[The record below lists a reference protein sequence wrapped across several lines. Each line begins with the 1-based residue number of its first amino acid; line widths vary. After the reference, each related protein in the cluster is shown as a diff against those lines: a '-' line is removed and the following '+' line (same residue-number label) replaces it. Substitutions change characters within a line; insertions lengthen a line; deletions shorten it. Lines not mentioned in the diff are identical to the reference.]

1 MGSIIGFCGRKESGK
16 SELAKVCEEFGY
28 ERLSFATPL
37 KHLIC
42 NLISC
47 DIDTLNKLKTVESSY
62 TFGTIDC
69 LYLSKETN
77 IPIEII
83 KEKFL
88 DKRFTTVRQL
98 LQFIGTDLI
107 RNYNPNWHVN
117 KMIELIDTDKNYA
130 IDDVRFPNE
139 AKFIKDLNT
148 KMLSRLWFVLRPKL
162 DNISNHE
169 SETALKWQ
177 DFRNIIVNDTSLE
190 YLKEHWRNFMQN
202 GYESSLSK
210 RGILIDLIE
219 ENLDDLDTFIQSH
232 KLKDTMDELLISE
245 YQFTYKDKFLKDRTI
260 EKVEVENEHAVVHYD
275 YGVIKV
281 VDNPFEIE
289 DLKILL

>member
-177 DFRNIIVNDTSLE
+177 DFRNIIVNDKSLE